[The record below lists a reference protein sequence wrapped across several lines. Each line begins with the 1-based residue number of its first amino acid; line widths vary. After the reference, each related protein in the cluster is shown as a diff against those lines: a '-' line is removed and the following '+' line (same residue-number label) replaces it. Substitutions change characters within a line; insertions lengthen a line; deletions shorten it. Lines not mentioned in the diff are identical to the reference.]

1 MKLNRSGAALSL
13 LAAAALLVSA
23 CSRNSSP
30 PPPYA
35 GSAKVDC
42 GGKQSLNASGST
54 AQANAMTRFIS
65 AYQKACPGQTLTYT
79 PNGSGAGV
87 SEFLRNQTDFGGSD
101 SPLSAYIGEYA
112 DAQQRCGS
120 PAWNL
125 PVVFGPLAITYN
137 LGSVDHLVLNAPT
150 AAKIFNG
157 QITRWDD
164 PAIRALNSEEMPL
177 EAIHVVYRSDESGTT
192 DNFQQY
198 LDAASNGAWG
208 KGAGK
213 TFHGGVGQGAPGN
226 EGTSATVK
234 NTEGAITYNEWS
246 FAQAQSLYFAKILTS
261 AGPNPVGISGDT
273 VGKTI
278 AGAKI
283 VGQGNDLVLD
293 TSSFYQPTQPGAYP
307 IVLATYEIVCSKY
320 ADAAVGKAV
329 RAFLQSTIGPGQAGL
344 TDNNG
349 YVPLP
354 DQFQSKVAAAVN
366 AIT

>member
-23 CSRNSSP
+23 CSSNSNP

-87 SEFLRNQTDFGGSD
+87 SEFLGNQTDFGGTD
-101 SPLSAYIGEYA
+101 SPLSAARGEYA
-112 DAQQRCGS
+112 GAEQRCGS
-120 PAWNL
+120 DAWNL
-125 PVVFGPLAITYN
+125 PVVFGPIAITYN
-137 LGSVDHLVLNAPT
+137 LGSVDNLVLDAPT

-164 PAIRALNSEEMPL
+164 PAIRARNSEEMPL

-198 LDAASNGAWG
+198 LDAASNGGWG

-213 TFHGGVGQGAPGN
+213 TFNGGVGQGAPGN

-246 FAQAQSLYFAKILTS
+246 FAQAHWLYSAKILTS
-261 AGPNPVGISGDT
+261 AGPHPVGINGDT